1 MFPLLKRATAIGIC
15 NFVSRFFTIFAPL
28 AAELEK
34 PLPLLCLL
42 IFNMTALLISL
53 TFPSRQ
59 SEIDRH
65 AQILADA
72 AEAQNDFKSSIQS
85 KRAMSDKHRSGIFG
99 DGLDAD
105 FKPFVNDNSDIKE
118 KEGDDDK
125 DKDD

>member
-1 MFPLLKRATAIGIC
+1 MFPLYKRATGIGIC

-65 AQILADA
+65 AEILKDVE
-72 AEAQNDFKSSIQS
+72 EAQNALSASIQS
-85 KRAMSDKHRSGIFG
+85 RRSGSQFKRSGIYG
-99 DGLDAD
+99 SPEADD
-105 FKPFVNDNSDIKE
+105 FKPFVNPADENGTPE
-118 KEGDDDK
+118 K